1 MIMALKYTEEQQ
13 EFISMVHEFGETEL
27 KANIRAWDEKGACPA
42 EAFDKAF
49 EMGLHMLEV
58 PEEYGGIGLS
68 FETTAMIF
76 EELAK
81 YDAGY
86 AITLVSTFVALR
98 SVILSGNKDLAQY
111 FADIIAPGK
120 FAAFSLSE
128 TNAGTDAG
136 AVAATAKKVGNE
148 YILNGE
154 KTFVTNG
161 NLASVYVAV
170 FRTSADGNRGLS
182 AFLVERSRDGIT
194 VGKHEDK
201 MGLRLSDTSTVNFAD
216 VHIPAEN
223 IIGKEGDGFKM
234 ALNSL
239 NLSRAFVATL
249 AVGIMQRALDES
261 VKYAKLREQFGRPI
275 YKFQA
280 VQEMLADM
288 ATQTEASRLMVNNT
302 MKMMDGGNLVRKEG
316 AMTKTFVSDL
326 AQQVT
331 SNAVQIFGGYGV
343 SKEYPV
349 EKLLRDV
356 KVFQIFEG
364 TNQIQRTTI
373 ANELIKEYTN

>member
-1 MIMALKYTEEQQ
+1 MALQYTEDQQ
-13 EFISMVHEFGETEL
+13 DFINMVHEFAEAEL
-27 KANIRAWDEKGACPA
+27 KPHVREWDEMGLCPP

-58 PEEYGGIGLS
+58 PEEPGGIGLP

-98 SVILSGNKDLAQY
+98 SVILTGDEKLSKY

-128 TNAGTDAG
+128 NNAGTDAG

-148 YILNGE
+148 YVLNGE

-161 NLASVYVAV
+161 NLASLYVAI
-170 FRTSADGNRGLS
+170 FRTSDDGNRGLS
-182 AFLVERSRDGIT
+182 AFLVERDREGIT

-201 MGLRLSDTSTVNFAD
+201 MGLRLSDTSTVNFD
-216 VHIPAEN
+216 NVHIPEDN
-223 IIGKEGDGFKM
+223 LIGEEGQGFKI

-239 NLSRAFVATL
+239 NLSRAYVATL

-261 VKYAKLREQFGRPI
+261 VKYAQMREQFGKPI
-275 YKFQA
+275 LKFQA
-280 VQEMLADM
+280 VQEMLANM
-288 ATQTEASRLMVNNT
+288 AIQTEASRLMVNNT
-302 MKMMDGGNLVRKEG
+302 MKMMDQGLSVRKEG

-326 AQQVT
+326 AQEVT
-331 SNAVQIFGGYGV
+331 SNAVQVFGGYGV

-349 EKLLRDV
+349 EKLMRDV

-364 TNQIQRTTI
+364 TNEIQRMTI
-373 ANELIKEYTN
+373 ANELNKEYAKK

>member
-154 KTFVTNG
+154 
-161 NLASVYVAV
+161 
-170 FRTSADGNRGLS
+170 
-182 AFLVERSRDGIT
+182 
-194 VGKHEDK
+194 
-201 MGLRLSDTSTVNFAD
+201 
-216 VHIPAEN
+216 
-223 IIGKEGDGFKM
+223 
-234 ALNSL
+234 
-239 NLSRAFVATL
+239 
-249 AVGIMQRALDES
+249 
-261 VKYAKLREQFGRPI
+261 
-275 YKFQA
+275 
-280 VQEMLADM
+280 
-288 ATQTEASRLMVNNT
+288 
-302 MKMMDGGNLVRKEG
+302 
-316 AMTKTFVSDL
+316 
-326 AQQVT
+326 
-331 SNAVQIFGGYGV
+331 
-343 SKEYPV
+343 
-349 EKLLRDV
+349 
-356 KVFQIFEG
+356 
-364 TNQIQRTTI
+364 
-373 ANELIKEYTN
+373 